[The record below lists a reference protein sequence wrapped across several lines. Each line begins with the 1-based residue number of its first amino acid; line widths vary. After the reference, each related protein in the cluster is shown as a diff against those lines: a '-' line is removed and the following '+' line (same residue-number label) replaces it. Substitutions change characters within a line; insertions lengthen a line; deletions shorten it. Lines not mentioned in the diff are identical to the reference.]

1 MQMVHKGSLEAWRSV
16 QQATEKVLRD
26 ATAVLSGDESCKTY
40 FVGHSFGGALATL
53 AAASA
58 VAQGCAATSYYIS
71 VGLVNLIPQTC
82 CAVITAGFSF

>member
-1 MQMVHKGSLEAWRSV
+1 V

-58 VAQGCAATSYYIS
+58 VAQGCAATSHYLCWTGESDTTEVLCCGYRRLLFFS
-71 VGLVNLIPQTC
+71 CETC
-82 CAVITAGFSF
+82 